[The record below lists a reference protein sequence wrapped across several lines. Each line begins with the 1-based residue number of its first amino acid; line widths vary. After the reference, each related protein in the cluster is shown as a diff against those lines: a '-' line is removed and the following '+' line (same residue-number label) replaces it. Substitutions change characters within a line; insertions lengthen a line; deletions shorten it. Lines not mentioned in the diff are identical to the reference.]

1 MADFPTPPWSD
12 LAYWQKRKK
21 ARWRKV
27 ETPASLTSLV
37 DTHCHLNSLSDPAYA
52 LARASLLGVEKLCT
66 IVDPVEMLCTDE
78 TDKTFESLDSWI
90 AEARLLASRLHVISE
105 LQPYLAVGES
115 VAEADYTRAI
125 EALDAAADPASPN
138 MKMAELCIG
147 LGCHPHNASG
157 FTDKVETFMRL
168 RLADSRVAC
177 IAEIGLDY
185 HYDLSPRQV
194 QREVFA
200 RQIRIAHELQMPI
213 ALHVREAHSEA
224 FAILEKEGFPQAGVL
239 LHCCSL
245 SPEEIKPWVEAGC
258 YIAYGGPITFNNAD
272 YARAGALEVPVDKLL
287 TETDSPYMTP
297 VPLRGIECQPD
308 YVRFSA
314 LCLAELIASNSSLS
328 IEDALEAFRANAHT
342 FLDQGPF
349 PCQRS

>member
-1 MADFPTPPWSD
+1 MADFPTVPWRD

-21 ARWRKV
+21 DRWRKV
-27 ETPASLTSLV
+27 GAPAISVPLV
-37 DTHCHLNSLSDPAYA
+37 DTHCHLNSLTDPAYA
-52 LARASLLGVEKLCT
+52 LARASLLGIEKLCT
-66 IVDPVEMLCTDE
+66 IVDPVEVLCADG
-78 TDKTFESLDSWI
+78 TDKTFEYLDSWKAKARVI
-90 AEARLLASRLHVISE
+90 AGQ
-105 LQPYLAVGES
+105 LQAIAQLEPSVAVGES
-115 VAEADYTRAI
+115 VGEGDYACAI
-125 EALDAAADPASPN
+125 EALDTGNCSLGSGIEV
-138 MKMAELCIG
+138 AEFCVG

-157 FTDKVETFMRL
+157 FTEQVESCMRSKL
-168 RLADSRVAC
+168 KDSRIAC

-194 QREVFA
+194 QRDVFA
-200 RQIRIAHELQMPI
+200 RQIRIAHELSMPI

-224 FAILEKEGFPQAGVL
+224 FAILEKEGFPRAGVL

-245 SPEEIKPWVEAGC
+245 APQDIKPWVEAGC

-287 TETDSPYMTP
+287 TETDAPYMTP

-308 YVRFSA
+308 YVCFSA
-314 LCLAELIASNSSLS
+314 LCLAELVSSSFSLS
-328 IEDALEAFRANAHT
+328 VDDTLEAFRQNAHA

-349 PCQRS
+349 PCQR